1 MQRYSLVYAILIFN
15 ASFFFLKH
23 GNATFKLRE
32 DARENLIILCIV

>member
-15 ASFFFLKH
+15 ASFFLKH